1 MRVIQLSLLLA
12 TSLIAPV
19 QAQEPPAAIKGS
31 QPKSSSKAEASEK
44 AQVQDLTK
52 QIDELAA
59 VFSQYKARAA
69 EGNEITTKWANT
81 AALFTKFS
89 TAAAAIELECEL
101 AKEQHKEAK
110 ESGMSD
116 FMVNVQ
122 LKKIKACDVEVG
134 RQSSMKKVY
143 QNMIASVSDA
153 VKRVE
158 KEVASL
164 EREADFNAKQRI
176 ALQSEIK
183 VIKALDDA
191 ANSLMKFDPKNI
203 KRLPTN

>member
-1 MRVIQLSLLLA
+1 MRVILLSLLLA
-12 TSLIAPV
+12 TSLISPAK
-19 QAQEPPAAIKGS
+19 AQEPPAAIKGS
-31 QPKSSSKAEASEK
+31 QPKSSPKAESPEK
-44 AQVQDLTK
+44 AEVQNLTK
-52 QIDELAA
+52 QIEELAA
-59 VFSQYKARAA
+59 VFSQYKTRAA

-89 TAAAAIELECEL
+89 TDAAAVEFECDL
-101 AKEQHKEAK
+101 AKEQHKQAK
-110 ESGMSD
+110 ESGLSD
-116 FMVNVQ
+116 FMINVQ
-122 LKKIKACDVEVG
+122 LKKIKTCDVEVG

-158 KEVASL
+158 KEVATL
-164 EREADFNAKQRI
+164 DREADFNAKQRI

-191 ANSLMKFDPKNI
+191 TGSLMKFDPKNA